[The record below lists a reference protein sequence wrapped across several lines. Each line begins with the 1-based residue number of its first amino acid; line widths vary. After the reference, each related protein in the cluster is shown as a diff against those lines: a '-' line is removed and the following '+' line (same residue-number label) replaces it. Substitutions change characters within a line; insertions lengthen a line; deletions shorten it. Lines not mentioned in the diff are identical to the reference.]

1 VTTDTQD
8 RAGPDFFVSYAQ
20 ADRTWAEW
28 IAWQLEEAGYST
40 VLQAW
45 DFTAGTDWASEM
57 QRAMTSAGKTIAVL
71 SSNYL
76 QSVYGEAE
84 WRAAFASDPTG
95 ERGLLVPVRVEN
107 LRPPGLLQTRVY
119 IDLVGLSQTDAA
131 SRLLESIRRDRA
143 RAKPERPPSFPGA
156 PAATDAVPQF
166 PRHGPN
172 ITNLPARNPN
182 FTGREQLLESL
193 RRELGTATNV
203 AVTQARA
210 IHGLGGVGKTEL
222 ALEYAHRFAT
232 DYGIIWWI
240 PAELRARVVAA
251 LAGLAR
257 RLDVSE
263 RAEQDEMVDRLFDEL
278 RGRGRWLL
286 VYDNAQDQEGL
297 TGLVPPGG
305 DGHVLIT
312 SRDRAWGRIA
322 APLPLDVLRRAES
335 VALLDRRTGHRD
347 EAIAADLAELLG
359 DLPLALEEAAA
370 YIEAT
375 DISLSEYLRLA
386 RERTVE
392 LFGLDRPTGDEQRV
406 ATTWSVALE
415 RIRDQAPAAEALLD
429 LCAFLA
435 PEDIPRDVPM
445 DYPERLP
452 APLAHAARDRLA
464 YNEAVRLLGRYS
476 LVTVAPATLS
486 VHLLVQVVV
495 RARLTPR
502 EERRWAETAVGLLR
516 ERFPD
521 QSWEV
526 PAWPECQRLLPH
538 VLAATEHAE
547 RLKVA
552 SEEAGW
558 LLDRASAYLLRRG
571 QAHQARGI
579 AERALALTEAAVGP
593 NHPETGE
600 RHDALG
606 RVLRNLDD
614 LTGARQHMQEALRIL
629 KGSLGT
635 DHTRVAVLRVT
646 FAQVLQ
652 RLDDLE
658 TARSELEAALGT
670 LETTL
675 EPDHPDV
682 GAVHAGIATLLWNQG
697 RSVEAE
703 ERWGRALLII
713 EGAYGRNH
721 PSAATIRSNL
731 SNVLQ
736 ERGDLRGA
744 RRQLELALAGL
755 DASLGPGHVDTAGV
769 RSKLGEVLR
778 RLRQFNRAR
787 QVLEEGL
794 TFAEANLGP
803 DHPVV
808 AILHG
813 SLGQVMTDQ
822 GALAEAR
829 VELERAL
836 RVFEALGPPGRENVR
851 ILRDRLRRVDR
862 DLGEGPGDRTPGP

>member
-1 VTTDTQD
+1 VTSDTRD
-8 RAGPDFFVSYAQ
+8 KTGPDFFVSYAH
-20 ADRTWAEW
+20 ADRAWAEW

-45 DFTAGTDWASEM
+45 DFTAGSDWASEM
-57 QRAMTSAGKTIAVL
+57 QRAMTSARKTIAVL

-119 IDLVGLSQTDAA
+119 IDLVGLSQADAA
-131 SRLLESIRRDRA
+131 SRLLESVRRDRA
-143 RAKPERPPSFPGA
+143 RAKPEQPPGFPGA
-156 PAATDAVPQF
+156 AATTGTVPLF
-166 PRHGPN
+166 PRHGPT

-182 FTGREQLLESL
+182 FTGREQLLETL
-193 RRELGTATNV
+193 HRELGAAANV

-222 ALEYAHRFAT
+222 VLEFAHRYAA
-232 DYGIIWWI
+232 DYEVVWWI
-240 PAELRARVVAA
+240 PAELRARVVDA
-251 LAGLAR
+251 LAALAR
-257 RLDVSE
+257 RLDVAE

-278 RGRGRWLL
+278 RRRGRWLL
-286 VYDNAQDQEGL
+286 IYDNAQEQEWL
-297 TGLVPPGG
+297 RGLVPPGG

-312 SRDRAWGRIA
+312 SRDRTWGRVA
-322 APLPLDVLRRAES
+322 EPLPLDVLRRAES
-335 VALLDRRTGHRD
+335 IGLLDRRTGHRD
-347 EAIAADLAELLG
+347 EASAAALAELLG

-375 DISLSEYLRLA
+375 DISLPDYLELA
-386 RERTVE
+386 RERMVE
-392 LFGLDRPTGDEQRV
+392 LFGLTGQTGDQHRV
-406 ATTWSVALE
+406 ATTWSVSLE
-415 RIRDQAPAAEALLD
+415 RVRDQAPAAEALLD

-435 PEDIPRDVPM
+435 PEDIPRDLPL
-445 DYPERLP
+445 DFPERLP
-452 APLAHAARDRLA
+452 APLAHAARDQLA
-464 YNEAVRLLGRYS
+464 YHETVRLLGRYS
-476 LVTVAPATLS
+476 LLTVSPATLA

-495 RARLTPR
+495 RERLAPQ
-502 EERRWAETAVGLLR
+502 EERRWAEAAVSLLFAS
-516 ERFPD
+516 FPD
-521 QSWEV
+521 ESWEV
-526 PAWPECQRLLPH
+526 AEWPECQRLLPH

-547 RLKVA
+547 RLEVA

-558 LLDRASAYLLRRG
+558 LLDRASTYLLRRG
-571 QAHQARGI
+571 QASQARPI
-579 AERALALTEAAVGP
+579 AERALALTIAAVGP
-593 NHPETGE
+593 DDPQTGE

-606 RVLRNLDD
+606 RVLRDLDD
-614 LTGARQHMQEALRIL
+614 LNGARHHLEEALRIL
-629 KGSLGT
+629 EWSMGAEHPKVAMLRGT
-635 DHTRVAVLRVT
+635 Y
-646 FAQVLQ
+646 AQVL
-652 RLDDLE
+652 RRAGNLDA
-658 TARSELEAALGT
+658 ARSEAEAALATLEAALG
-670 LETTL
+670 
-675 EPDHPDV
+675 PDDPEV
-682 GAVHAGIATLLWNQG
+682 GGMHAEIARLLWNQR

-703 ERWGRALLII
+703 ERWGQALLII

-721 PSAATIRSNL
+721 PDAATIRSNL

-744 RRQLELALAGL
+744 RRQLEMALEAL

-778 RLRQFNRAR
+778 RLRRFTRAR

-813 SLGQVMTDQ
+813 NLGQVMTDQ
-822 GALAEAR
+822 GNLAEAR

-862 DLGEGPGDRTPGP
+862 DLGEGSDDRIPII